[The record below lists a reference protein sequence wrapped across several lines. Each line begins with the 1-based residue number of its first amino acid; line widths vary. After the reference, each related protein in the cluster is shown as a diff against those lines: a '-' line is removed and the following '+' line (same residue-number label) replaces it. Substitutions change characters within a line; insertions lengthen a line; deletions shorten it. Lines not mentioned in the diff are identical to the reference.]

1 MGSNHSPAHWVK
13 DLGLPQ
19 MRHRSQLQLRLDPW
33 ELSYAVSA
41 LKKKKKRGSNYC
53 VSEGLEEAHSGKHK
67 VDPEGVLRILK
78 AE

>member
-41 LKKKKKRGSNYC
+41 LKKKKK
-53 VSEGLEEAHSGKHK
+53 EAATT
-67 VDPEGVLRILK
+67 VFQRVLRRLTQ
-78 AE
+78 ESTR